1 MARKKSPPPAPS
13 AGAVS
18 GGKRGATLRRLA
30 AEDDPAAL
38 FAGQEQEQADF
49 ASLIEKNLP
58 DRELTKI
65 LAEKEA
71 EPPPAL
77 SRPPRRKEAVAE
89 PQEQLDLHG
98 CTGSEAETRA
108 GRFLASALRNR
119 LRTVLIVTGKGL
131 HSPQGPVLK
140 DVVESLLRLWREEGK
155 ILDYAWEKKN
165 REESG
170 ALLVHL
176 PPPQ

>member
-1 MARKKSPPPAPS
+1 MARKKSSPPCPPAV
-13 AGAVS
+13 AAS
-18 GGKRGATLRRLA
+18 GGKPGAKLHRPA
-30 AEDDPAAL
+30 GKDDLTAL
-38 FAGQEQEQADF
+38 FAGQEQADF
-49 ASLIEKNLP
+49 ASLIEKSLP
-58 DRELTKI
+58 DGELAKI

-71 EPPPAL
+71 HPGLSL
-77 SRPPRRKEAVAE
+77 SRPARRKGAVAK

-98 CTGSEAETRA
+98 CTGPEAEARA
-108 GRFLASALRNR
+108 ERFLASALRNR
-119 LRTVLIVTGKGL
+119 LSAVLIVTGKGL

-140 DVVESLLRLWREEGK
+140 DVVESLLRLWKEERK